1 MKLQIMNFVTMKI
14 CFIKPG
20 HYSTFLNKY
29 CELQKVS
36 AEALP
41 MVLTS
46 NHKSQCSC
54 KWPNDELLD
63 LLSIPSIFTVF
74 TVSLVTVFAVYCTKL
89 ITFLFQ
95 NLLINSYN

>member
-1 MKLQIMNFVTMKI
+1 MKPQIMNFVTMKI

-74 TVSLVTVFAVYCTKL
+74 TVSLYCL
-89 ITFLFQ
+89 CR
-95 NLLINSYN
+95 LLYKIDYFPFSKPSN